1 MSDSRVLIL
10 MRHAEAAHPGGYR
23 DHDRPLTTHGSRDAL
38 AAGQWIRAQ
47 VTPVDAVLCSTATRT
62 RQTLE
67 ASGITAPVEYVDDL
81 YGGGIDDIIE
91 VISHAPA
98 GARTLLVIG
107 HAPGIPATA
116 YELATTAQLSSSYSG
131 SNGTAP
137 GQDARTGSEYA
148 APGAEPPALQ
158 RLRHFSACAFAV
170 LSTDGGWT
178 EIADRGAS
186 LTDVHHPG
194 E

>member
-1 MSDSRVLIL
+1 MTDSRVLIL
-10 MRHAEAAHPGGYR
+10 MRHAEAGHAGGYR
-23 DHDRPLTTHGSRDAL
+23 DHDRPLTTHGLRDAS
-38 AAGQWIRAQ
+38 AAGQWIRTQ
-47 VTPVDAVLCSTATRT
+47 VRPVDAVLCSTAART

-67 ASGITAPVEYVDDL
+67 ASGIAAPVEYVDDL

-91 VISHAPA
+91 VISRAPA
-98 GARTLLVIG
+98 DAGTLLVIG

-116 YELATTAQLSSSYSG
+116 YELATTAQSSTTYAG
-131 SNGTAP
+131 
-137 GQDARTGSEYA
+137 DGSEPA
-148 APGAEPPALQ
+148 STGDEHPALR

-170 LSTDGGWT
+170 LSAEGGWT

-194 E
+194 D

>member
-1 MSDSRVLIL
+1 MQDSRVLIL

-23 DHDRPLTTHGSRDAL
+23 DHDRPLTSHGARDAA
-38 AAGQWIRAQ
+38 AAGQWIRSQ
-47 VTPVDAVLCSTATRT
+47 VSPVDAVLCSTATRT

-67 ASGITAPVEYVDDL
+67 ATGIAAPVEFVDEL
-81 YGGGIDDIIE
+81 YGGGIDDIVE
-91 VISHAPA
+91 VIGRTPA
-98 GARTLLVIG
+98 DARTLLVIG

-116 YELATTAQLSSSYSG
+116 YELATTAQLSSTYSG
-131 SNGTAP
+131 GGTEPASTGGEHP
-137 GQDARTGSEYA
+137 G
-148 APGAEPPALQ
+148 LQ

-170 LSTDGGWT
+170 LSTEGGWT

-194 E
+194 D

>member
-1 MSDSRVLIL
+1 MPDSRVLIL

-23 DHDRPLTTHGSRDAL
+23 DHDRPLTTHGSRDAV

-47 VTPVDAVLCSTATRT
+47 VSPVDAVLCSTATRT

-67 ASGITAPVEYVDDL
+67 ASGIAAPVEYVDDL

-91 VISHAPA
+91 VISRAPA
-98 GARTLLVIG
+98 DARTLLVIG

-131 SNGTAP
+131 GGTES
-137 GQDARTGSEYA
+137 GQDARIGGES
-148 APGAEPPALQ
+148 PSGAESPALQ

-194 E
+194 D

>member
-1 MSDSRVLIL
+1 MPDSRVLIL

-23 DHDRPLTTHGSRDAL
+23 DHDRPLSTHGSRDAV
-38 AAGQWIRAQ
+38 AAGQWIRAR
-47 VTPVDAVLCSTATRT
+47 VSPVNAVLCSTATRT

-67 ASGITAPVEYVDDL
+67 ATGIRAPVEYVDDL
-81 YGGGIDDIIE
+81 YGGGIEDIIE
-91 VISHAPA
+91 VISRAPA
-98 GARTLLVIG
+98 DARTLLVIG

-116 YELATTAQLSSSYSG
+116 YELATTAQLSSTYAVAGSESG
-131 SNGTAP
+131 STDDEN
-137 GQDARTGSEYA
+137 
-148 APGAEPPALQ
+148 PAIQ

-170 LSTDGGWT
+170 LSSDGGWT

-194 E
+194 D